1 MPYSVCFVLLKRTAN
16 AELAMKTDSATTK
29 ISVAAEIGGFSSGDW
44 VAAGVGDG
52 LPDAVGVGAGVGV
65 WAGVGKGQTVELGD
79 GAAVREI
86 DKNRLEKAY
95 VHAPPTLHG
104 RET

>member
-29 ISVAAEIGGFSSGDW
+29 ISIAAEIGGFSSGDG
-44 VAAGVGDG
+44 VAVALETALWTRLGWRW
-52 LPDAVGVGAGVGV
+52 VGV
-65 WAGVGKGQTVELGD
+65 WVGVGKGQTVELGD

-95 VHAPPTLHG
+95 VQAPLTLHG